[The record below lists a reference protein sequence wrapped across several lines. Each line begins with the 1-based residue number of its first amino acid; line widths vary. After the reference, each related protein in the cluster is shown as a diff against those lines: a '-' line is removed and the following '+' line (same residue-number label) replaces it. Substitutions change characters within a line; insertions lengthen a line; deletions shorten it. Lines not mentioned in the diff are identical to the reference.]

1 MLLAKYFSL
10 NLSESIP
17 EKNITTLRDIFL
29 LNVLLLLHG
38 MTFSVLKLSY
48 GLRNEKVAEKH
59 KIWLFSGLAV
69 IVLCYVVMIFFPGK
83 SDSFTPLY
91 LVLGF
96 AIANF
101 VFLDFKFPIGMIR
114 YANKNPEKREAK
126 ISKAFGYM
134 YGLRYIVI
142 FSIYLIQ
149 GIIFWWDIPESIQPF
164 FAFAIL
170 LYFNLVP
177 FIWLKYYFLEY
188 AGSMLKIIEDKS
200 VLDTI
205 YEKYNISKREQEI
218 LKLILDGKSNKDIE
232 DILFIS
238 YHTVKNHV
246 YNIFQK
252 FGIKTRYELIH
263 LVTKFQN
270 ED

>member
-10 NLSESIP
+10 NLSENIP

-29 LNVLLLLHG
+29 LNIFLLLHG

-48 GLRNEKVAEKH
+48 GLRNEKVAAKH

-69 IVLCYVVMIFFPGK
+69 IVLCYAVMILFPGK
-83 SDSFTPLY
+83 SSSFVPLY
-91 LVLGF
+91 VVLGF
-96 AIANF
+96 AIANLI
-101 VFLDFKFPIGMIR
+101 FLDFKFPIGMIR
-114 YANKNPEKREAK
+114 YATKNPDKREAK
-126 ISKAFGYM
+126 ISKAFGYL
-134 YGLRYIVI
+134 YVFRFII
-142 FSIYLIQ
+142 TFSIYLIQ
-149 GIIFWWDIPESIQPF
+149 GIVFWWDIPESIQPF
-164 FAFAIL
+164 FAFGIL

-177 FIWLKYYFLEY
+177 FIWLKYYFLKY

-218 LKLILDGKSNKDIE
+218 LRLILDGKNNKEIE
-232 DILFIS
+232 DKLFIS

-246 YNIFQK
+246 YNIFKK

-263 LVTKFQN
+263 LVTNFQN
-270 ED
+270 AD